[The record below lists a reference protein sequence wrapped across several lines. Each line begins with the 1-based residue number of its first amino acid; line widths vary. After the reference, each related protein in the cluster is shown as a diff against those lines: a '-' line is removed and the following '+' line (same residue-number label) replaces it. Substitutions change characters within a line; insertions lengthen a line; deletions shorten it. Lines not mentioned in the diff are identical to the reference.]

1 MYEGRELLQLVS
13 AGLTILQGD
22 ECEILI
28 FFTFGHSGVLLTK
41 RCRPPHSELRFN
53 WRFASTCRWFSTS
66 GMMAG
71 LGMGAKLK
79 KTATRFCLRAMFQE
93 IFPFTGTVSMVRV
106 SQLQRFILCSSN
118 IWDIAVG
125 QQEQTLALLVSVALF
140 YNL

>member
-79 KTATRFCLRAMFQE
+79 KTATGSWQSAMFRE

-106 SQLQRFILCSSN
+106 SQLQRFTLCSSN